1 MVKSHFIKRSILI
14 ILLIIPILFLFISCS
29 SNNISK
35 ITDRFLKDFKSKN
48 FEESYTY
55 LVEDDMSK
63 KFSEYIG
70 LFMRSQGNDSD
81 KNVDKLNDV
90 ILDRIVN
97 ITYDIGSEVKILD
110 DKTKQVEVK
119 IGYYDISDAYDNAV
133 EEFLSRSLDFDNL
146 DNLYNIDTIVNILI
160 THINNL
166 KREEEDIDVSL
177 IKDDGSWEI
186 QMNEQLLD
194 ILVGNSVDI
203 LENFKSM
210 IVNE

>member
-177 IKDDGSWEI
+177 IKDDGSWKI

>member
-35 ITDRFLKDFKSKN
+35 IADRFLKDFKSKN

-177 IKDDGSWEI
+177 IKDDGSWKI